1 MRSHERRLK
10 RLEHQHASQNCE
22 QLQIIRVYVDM
33 KRQPVGAMLA
43 GTDIGIE
50 REPGE
55 AVEAFERRI
64 EALSLDS

>member
-10 RLEHQHASQNCE
+10 RLEHQEANQNCE

-55 AVEAFERRI
+55 SVEVFERRVD
-64 EALSLDS
+64 ALCLDA